1 VTDAPPAYTV
11 KVQQDVLTVRMVGV
25 AVGWEQWFFLSSDW
39 HWDNPKCDRLTL
51 RRHLNM
57 AKERRAGVFVF
68 GDLFCAMQGK
78 FDKRANKSDMRPE
91 HREGNYL
98 DLLVSTGADWLRE
111 WIDNLVEIAPGNHET
126 AILNHHETDLTQR
139 LVDRLNGPLAKG
151 EAGAVHRGGY
161 AGFVRFMFQREPEG
175 NRTSRLLY
183 YTHGSGGNAPVSR
196 GAMDAARKAE
206 IIPDA
211 DVVYRGHNHNSW
223 ILPWGRQRVTDGGKK
238 YIDEQLHVNGGTYKS
253 DFNLDGGY
261 AIERGF
267 LPLAM
272 GGAWLRFYH
281 DSTKLGNVGME
292 ATLAR

>member
-11 KVQQDVLTVRMVGV
+11 KVQQDVLTVRMTGV
-25 AVGWEQWFFLSSDW
+25 AAGWEQWFLLTSDH

-51 RRHLNM
+51 RRHFDM
-57 AKERRAGVFVF
+57 AVARRAGVFVF
-68 GDLFCAMQGK
+68 GDLFCGMQGK
-78 FDKRANKSDMRPE
+78 WDKRANKDDIRPE
-91 HREGNYL
+91 HQSGNYL
-98 DLLVSTGADWLRE
+98 DSLVSTAAQWFAPYLE
-111 WIDNLVEIAPGNHET
+111 NLVEISPGNHET
-126 AILNHHETDLTQR
+126 AILSHHETDLTQR
-139 LVDRLNGPLAKG
+139 LVDRLNGETGK
-151 EAGAVHRGGY
+151 VHRGGY

-183 YTHGSGGNAPVSR
+183 YTHGSGGNAPVTR

-211 DVVYRGHNHNSW
+211 DLVYRGHNHNSW

-238 YIDEQLHVNGGTYKS
+238 YIDEQLHLNGGTYKS

-272 GGAWLRFYH
+272 GGIWLRFHH
-281 DSTKLGNVGME
+281 DSTKMGNVGME